1 MREER
6 SVIRGEIRPSLLMR
20 SRTAQSNLLPLEF
33 PYQFSAPTR
42 LFAIEKISAN
52 IYQEEAARRK
62 MRERRE
68 RGERGGARMVDEQSW
83 EVSQAGTKP
92 LVLCCPASSR

>member
-6 SVIRGEIRPSLLMR
+6 IVIRGEIRPSRVMR

-42 LFAIEKISAN
+42 LFAIEKISAS

-62 MRERRE
+62 RR
-68 RGERGGARMVDEQSW
+68 ERGGARMVDELSW
-83 EVSQAGTKP
+83 EVSQAGTNP
-92 LVLCCPASSR
+92 LVLCCPASSP